1 MTEVVVVG
9 SCAQDLTFVADAL
22 PRAGETRIATLAF
35 GPGGKGS
42 NQAVACHRLGV
53 ETLFI
58 GAVGD
63 DPFGEAYRA
72 FAQREGLPVS
82 LEVLH
87 DAATGVAAIVV
98 DPQSQNQITVAL
110 GANAKL
116 SREHVERNRGAIEA
130 AKVLLVQLEA
140 NLDAVRHALEIARSA
155 GVATILN
162 PAPIHAGLTPEI
174 LRLAVIVT
182 PNEAE
187 LASVLACLGA
197 RAPAGELWRLPDG
210 ELAELCAQ
218 VPAPVVVL
226 TLGEHGCIATHNLA
240 QARPRG
246 FPEGQRWFRHA
257 AAPVRPVDSTG
268 AGDAFSAGLAAGL
281 LRAPKDFRE
290 VVRYATAVAG
300 LSTERPGAACS
311 MPERARVDALLA
323 LRWPDRSQGGPAAG

>member
-22 PRAGETRIATLAF
+22 PRPGETRIATLAF

-155 GVATILN
+155 G
-162 PAPIHAGLTPEI
+162 
-174 LRLAVIVT
+174 
-182 PNEAE
+182 
-187 LASVLACLGA
+187 
-197 RAPAGELWRLPDG
+197 
-210 ELAELCAQ
+210 
-218 VPAPVVVL
+218 
-226 TLGEHGCIATHNLA
+226 
-240 QARPRG
+240 
-246 FPEGQRWFRHA
+246 
-257 AAPVRPVDSTG
+257 
-268 AGDAFSAGLAAGL
+268 
-281 LRAPKDFRE
+281 
-290 VVRYATAVAG
+290 
-300 LSTERPGAACS
+300 
-311 MPERARVDALLA
+311 
-323 LRWPDRSQGGPAAG
+323 